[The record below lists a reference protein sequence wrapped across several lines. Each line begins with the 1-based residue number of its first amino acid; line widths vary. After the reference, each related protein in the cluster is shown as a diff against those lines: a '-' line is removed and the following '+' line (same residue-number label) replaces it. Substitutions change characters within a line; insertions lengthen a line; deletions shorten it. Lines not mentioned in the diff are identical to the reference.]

1 MRPSRFCSKKIILLK
16 QMKIDTIR
24 WIDCTF
30 SIAGLIIL
38 LPVFTVIALVI
49 KLTSKGPVFFR
60 QSRVGKNQR
69 DFKVYKF
76 RSMYV
81 ESDKENFLSVDEKI
95 DRVTPTGFY
104 LLKFNLDE
112 LPLLLNV
119 FKGEMSLVG
128 PRPKVRKYV
137 ELYNK
142 KQRKVLKVRPG
153 LTEHAPIATK
163 KENDL
168 LAIAADS
175 TGPYPKKIM
184 PKKMDLKINYINN
197 RSVKTYFKV
206 ILKTMVNSSR
216 SQ

>member
-1 MRPSRFCSKKIILLK
+1 
-16 QMKIDTIR
+16 MKIDTIR